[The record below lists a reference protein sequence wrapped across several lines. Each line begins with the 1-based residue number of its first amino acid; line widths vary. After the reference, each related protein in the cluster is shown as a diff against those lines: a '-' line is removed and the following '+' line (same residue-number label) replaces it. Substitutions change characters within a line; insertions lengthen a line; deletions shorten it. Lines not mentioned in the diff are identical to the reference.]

1 MSSTAGGSNDSYYYQ
16 EVSATQSHS
25 HSGGATSPAAGA
37 HTHSINNVA
46 NAVSIPLFVKLYFIK
61 RIS

>member
-25 HSGGATSPAAGA
+25 HSGGAKSPAAGA
-37 HTHSINNVA
+37 HTHSINDVA
-46 NAVSIPLFVKLYFIK
+46 SATSIPLYVNLFFIK
-61 RIS
+61 RVG